1 MALNTALSGLQAA
14 STELSVI
21 GNNVANVSTTGFKKS
36 RVEFADVY
44 ATSNLGVSANSI
56 GTGVNV
62 ADVSQ
67 IFSQGQIAYTDNNL
81 DMAVSG
87 LGFFMTKD
95 SAGTNYTRSGAFRLD
110 KEGFITNSKGSNL
123 QGYLPK
129 DGLIGEEVGDLQIS
143 ADTLLPSATSTISL
157 QVNLNSQ
164 DTPPTAPFQRGFSKV
179 NPPSAN
185 SFNSSTSTTV
195 YDSLG
200 QPHTLTFYFVK
211 MHAQNSWHAY
221 VGVDGQDVTPA
232 EAAASDYPA
241 VSSGGSAFPSNVVPK
256 PFTIVFDEQG
266 LMIPYDG
273 ANTPLYE
280 GPSYFTTSFG
290 QSELYDAGQLPL
302 FDANDFMING
312 TIIDPV
318 VASDDVFSST
328 DALASTR
335 GITEAIN
342 KYTTS
347 HGATAIPDHAVLSMG
362 DATITQHAGAIT
374 NIGTMTFT
382 GAATSLDGDNEF
394 SIIVKDLSDN
404 STKTYSII
412 NGDGGLPA
420 ITDMA
425 SLINTINA
433 ATDDG
438 GSGSAL
444 STFLTASVSQSN
456 ELLLETV
463 QAGYEFQLS
472 TDGNGGTEIT
482 FDTLAGFAL
491 NAASTKDLFD
501 QVTLNDT
508 QNNLQI
514 NGTTITG
521 TINRAT
527 AADDLIQAINQFS
540 TQTRVEAYK
549 DIDASGNVDIQLR
562 TTADTEKGRN
572 IQITSNPLSSTDG
585 FSIGFNNLDG
595 TGQLGA
601 NLFEINNSASFN
613 KVIRAN
619 YTLSMEHTSA
629 EIIASPAKVDLGPI
643 TSVSGVTVTPGVDP
657 TFNFTGDLFTYTD
670 LSTLQADGSPVSI
683 TIGASGT
690 TGNGA
695 ATITNIEDLAKV
707 INDELYYNYA
717 THTDPDGNAYFSSP
731 IAKAI
736 VKRINGEDS
745 LVIEAMNKGRNF
757 RLDSAAATADIEFA
771 SFQISTNSSTLLVNA
786 DAIPDTTTGYENEP
800 LILGGQNNGAN
811 LGIVGLRDADL
822 SAGVIH
828 TKSDQIRLDEWLNIS
843 QQIDIN
849 MSASTQ
855 FGTDFSVGDMSQ
867 DGFTAGLL
875 SNIDVDDVGIIYA
888 RYNNGESAMLGQ
900 VALAY
905 FSNPQGLK
913 PVGDSAWTNSFSS
926 GSPLEGKASTGRF
939 GVIQAGSLESSNV
952 DLTEELVTLIVAQ
965 RNFQANAQTI
975 RTFDQVT
982 QTITNIR

>member
-129 DGLIGEEVGDLQIS
+129 DGLIGEEIGDLQIS
-143 ADTLLPSATSTISL
+143 ANTLLPSATSSIDL

-179 NPPSAN
+179 SPPTAN
-185 SFNSSTSTTV
+185 SFNSSTSTTI

-221 VGVDGQDVTPA
+221 VGIDGQDVTPA
-232 EAAASDYPA
+232 EASADQYPG
-241 VSSGGSAFPSNVVPK
+241 VSSGGSAFPSDVVPK
-256 PFTIVFDEQG
+256 PFTIVFDDQG

-280 GPSYFTTSFG
+280 GPSSFTTTFG
-290 QSELYDAGQLPL
+290 LNEIYDAGQLPL

-328 DALASTR
+328 DPLASTR

-342 KYTTS
+342 KSSTF
-347 HGATAIPDHAVLSMG
+347 HGAIAIPDHAVLSMG
-362 DATITQHAGAIT
+362 NTQVVQHAGAISNLGAVT
-374 NIGTMTFT
+374 IT
-382 GAATSLDGDNEF
+382 GNAVSLDQPGELALV
-394 SIIVKDLSDN
+394 VKDLSDN
-404 STKTYSII
+404 TTKTYSVI
-412 NGDGGLPA
+412 NGTPGA
-420 ITDMA
+420 INDTA
-425 SLINTINA
+425 SLVAAINA
-433 ATDDG
+433 AVDDG

-444 STFLTASVSQSN
+444 STFLSASANDSN
-456 ELLLETV
+456 EIVLLTQ
-463 QAGYEFQLS
+463 QAGYEFTLTS
-472 TDGNGGTEIT
+472 NGNGSGEIT
-482 FDTLAGFAL
+482 FDNLTGFDLSL
-491 NAASTKDLFD
+491 NNQKDLYD
-501 QVTLNDT
+501 SITLNDT

-514 NGTTITG
+514 NGVTITG

-527 AADDLIQAINQFS
+527 ATDDLIQAINQFS

-549 DIDASGNVDIQLR
+549 DIDALGNVDIRLR

-572 IQITSNPLSSTDG
+572 IQITSNPLSSTAG
-585 FSIGFNNLDG
+585 FSLGFQNLDG

-601 NLFEINNSASFN
+601 NLFEINNTVSFN

-643 TSVSGVTVTPGVDP
+643 DNVSGAT
-657 TFNFTGDLFTYTD
+657 FTGANFDFKGELFTFTD
-670 LSTLQADGSPVSI
+670 LSTLKDDGTPVSVTISSYGTDADTTKSI
-683 TIGASGT
+683 TS
-690 TGNGA
+690 
-695 ATITNIEDLAKV
+695 IEDLAKV

-717 THTDPDGNAYFSSP
+717 SHVDNDGNSYFSGP
-731 IAKAI
+731 VAKAI
-736 VKRINGEDS
+736 VKRVGGKDNLI
-745 LVIEAMNKGRNF
+745 IEAANKGRDF
-757 RLDSAAATADIEFA
+757 RLDSAVSHATDPADIEFGSFHISSAA
-771 SFQISTNSSTLLVNA
+771 SSLQITA
-786 DAIPDTTTGYENEP
+786 DAIPDSTTGYENEP

-822 SAGVIH
+822 KAGVIH
-828 TKSDQIRLDEWLNIS
+828 TKSDEIRLDEWLNIS
-843 QQIDIN
+843 QNIAIN
-849 MSASTQ
+849 MASSTQ
-855 FGTDFSVGDMSQ
+855 FGTEFTVGDMSQ
-867 DGFTAGLL
+867 DGYTAGLL
-875 SNIDVDDVGIIYA
+875 SNIDVDDVGVIYA

-913 PVGDSAWTNSFSS
+913 PVGDTAWTNSFSS
-926 GSPLEGKASTGRF
+926 GTPLEGKASTGRF